1 VEEKITVERLEGLKV
16 EKLKPVNLQTC
27 YLQTEKKNL

>member
-1 VEEKITVERLEGLKV
+1 MEKEITVEKLEGLKV

-27 YLQTEKKNL
+27 NLQTEEKNL